1 VIPADWSHTDG
12 MKNKNTVVRTINETV
27 DLMVDLQHKKGNREF
42 AQSYALGACMG
53 IINSAKWMDLQLAI
67 NDTYDNI
74 KVELDAWERGVHAL
88 QS

>member
-1 VIPADWSHTDG
+1 

-74 KVELDAWERGVHAL
+74 KGELDAWERGVHAL